1 MPQHEVYQSPF
12 TELRE
17 IGARHGVFTLAAG
30 WDSSTESFEAYAD
43 TVAPGRLNEAAQFV
57 GRSKVRQ
64 GRHVASTSDCPPEV
78 DKLYEIL
85 LDRFG
90 LL

>member
-1 MPQHEVYQSPF
+1 MPF

-17 IGARHGVFTLAAG
+17 TGARHGVFTLATG

-43 TVAPGRLNEAAQFV
+43 TVAPGRLNEAAQLV

-64 GRHVASTSDCPPEV
+64 GRHVASTTDCPPEV
-78 DKLYEIL
+78 DKLYGTL

-90 LL
+90 LVGV